1 MVRWQRLPRRIALVS
16 GRGQAIAILAALVVA
31 ALSGCTKKEPPGP
44 TAIQKIIDAEPSRR
58 ARALRDEIVQ
68 LVAASKLDEAAGK
81 VEGMGKLVGEILAS
95 MDTIHHQ
102 KTAVPDF
109 AVVRYIEALRDLG
122 ENLRGF
128 SRMYSGGNPPQ
139 LKREMLMGMIDL
151 LKNKI
156 R

>member
-1 MVRWQRLPRRIALVS
+1 MTAVLNLSAAGRDPLPRVAP
-16 GRGQAIAILAALVVA
+16 QAVG
-31 ALSGCTKKEPPGP
+31 LS
-44 TAIQKIIDAEPSRR
+44 
-58 ARALRDEIVQ
+58 
-68 LVAASKLDEAAGK
+68 ASKLDEAAGK

-95 MDTIHHQ
+95 MDAIHHQ
-102 KTAVPDF
+102 TTAVPDF